1 MRIGMYMYF
10 LSSLVSVVASAF
22 VPLNEQGVSIP
33 AIRFH
38 FNMYT
43 GPVYLSA
50 LLDIINIILIVA
62 LFREYKL
69 DLRTEKEK
77 TRSKAVKQE
86 TVVSYMAH
94 VFFLLIL

>member
-1 MRIGMYMYF
+1 MAA
-10 LSSLVSVVASAF
+10 LLF

-50 LLDIINIILIVA
+50 FLDIINIILIVS

-69 DLRTEKEK
+69 DFRTEKEK
-77 TRSKAVKQE
+77 TGSKCESDIQTGGSSQCFVPPE
-86 TVVSYMAH
+86 VPV
-94 VFFLLIL
+94 